1 MYTSFSPFSLF
12 LLRVLIGLEDYFNFE
27 FKTHQSICPTLIFSE
42 VIGLVACSSPVFF
55 SFSLSCCYYFLQLTC
70 FFFLLLL
77 LAVFLQLTCFF
88 LLILAA
94 PCLTPRR
101 HFPHPGKNIRLPT
114 EKTPFHRQQQELS
127 HPFVT
132 TVSSVRRYTSCKTS
146 CHLVN
151 IVETIIVVISQ
162 ICKWRHCCK
171 EKLQITTTRGVILV
185 WSTRSLW
192 ESKTEV
198 FMENLF

>member
-1 MYTSFSPFSLF
+1 MPAAHLFFLLF
-12 LLRVLIGLEDYFNFE
+12 LILIPAVFF
-27 FKTHQSICPTLIFSE
+27 
-42 VIGLVACSSPVFF
+42 CSSPVF
-55 SFSLSCCYYFLQLTC
+55 
-70 FFFLLLL
+70 LLL
-77 LAVFLQLTCFF
+77 
-88 LLILAA
+88 IPAA

-162 ICKWRHCCK
+162 ICKWQHCCE
-171 EKLQITTTRGVILV
+171 EKLQITTTRGVVLV
-185 WSTRSLW
+185 WSTSSLW